1 MNSFNKEDRKHIQNV
16 LDNLVV
22 KKEDLSKDELS
33 FFKEMD
39 EIMAKNPNF
48 KNLSPNDLI
57 DAFGLEE
64 SDKKEIHRQLDE
76 MVSNAEKEM
85 KQVNLTH
92 ILPGVEESV
101 NDILLGIKNGIAA
114 NPAMKGEVEEWMKS
128 VRAKVGDNVEKMET
142 LSDEEFA
149 RDILPPAH
157 LRQELKNYM
166 PQSNRIS
173 DINLDASQDPRDAFV
188 IKKK

>member
-1 MNSFNKEDRKHIQNV
+1 MIVKSLISLIFIIIEFINIDNDDIDNQTTQKSRNHQKHPTRSPVTESTTVSRLFKELIDDANNKGSFSIDMNSFNKEDRKHIQNI

-22 KKEDLSKDELS
+22 KKEDLSRDELS

-39 EIMAKNPNF
+39 DIMAKNPNF
-48 KNLSPNDLI
+48 KDLSPDDLI

-64 SDKKEIHRQLDE
+64 GDKKELHRQLDT
-76 MVSNAEKEM
+76 MISDAEKEM

-114 NPAMKGEVEEWMKS
+114 NP
-128 VRAKVGDNVEKMET
+128 
-142 LSDEEFA
+142 
-149 RDILPPAH
+149 
-157 LRQELKNYM
+157 
-166 PQSNRIS
+166 
-173 DINLDASQDPRDAFV
+173 
-188 IKKK
+188 